1 MTVPTVTTQ
10 DPAVRL
16 RSLRIPVLLRCMPLQ
31 VLTILLFGVGA
42 VIGALSEEGRVLKD
56 FGVYVVKDLPEV
68 VVFYAVLFAGLMG
81 VTGLVQP
88 LRVRF
93 RVIRRPDRWC
103 LAVAWGYVL
112 TALALMAYNWFRLD
126 VINLLQDNPG
136 AIAFRFAEEG
146 GAVLLYTTMLCIF
159 IGAAY
164 LLDHLKGAWARRLVI
179 GALVLFAVGL
189 LGMTR
194 REMLLLLILWLV
206 VHLSTAGLRWV
217 KYALWGVF
225 ALTVGALYFS
235 MLVRGIDMLED
246 PLSYFSSG
254 EFEPFRYAL
263 LLGGEWLRNPVAL
276 SPWPYSFPMAGDQG
290 LVSSVNGYFSG
301 LMFGDVNALGYPTV
315 TMFST
320 FLYFGFVGP
329 LVFYAISVFFVKQ
342 VAYWLSISRGF
353 YTSFLYAFVLLRLIL
368 FIRNGE
374 LFATLLDTLVLA
386 FQALLFHALVCQD
399 VLMSRDS
406 VRSS

>member
-1 MTVPTVTTQ
+1 MNRPVTHLQ
-10 DPAVRL
+10 GRV
-16 RSLRIPVLLRCMPLQ
+16 LRIPFLLRCMPLQ
-31 VLTILLFGVGA
+31 MVTIMLFGVGA

-56 FGVYVVKDLPEV
+56 FGVYMVKDLAEV
-68 VVFYAVLFAGLMG
+68 VVFYACIFAGLMA
-81 VTGLVQP
+81 VTWLVRP
-88 LRVRF
+88 VRIRF
-93 RVIRRPDRWC
+93 RVVNRSRPWR
-103 LAVAWGYVL
+103 LAVAWAYVL
-112 TALALMAYNWFRLD
+112 AALGLMAYNWLRLE
-126 VINLLQDNPG
+126 VVNLLQENPG

-164 LLDHLKGAWARRLVI
+164 LLDHLQGRWPRRLVI
-179 GALVLFAVGL
+179 GALVIFSIGL

-206 VHLSTAGLRWV
+206 VHLSTAGWRWMRH
-217 KYALWGVF
+217 ALWVVF
-225 ALTVGALYFS
+225 ALTMIALYFS

-263 LLGGEWLRNPVAL
+263 LLGGEWLRDPRAM

-290 LVSSVNGYFSG
+290 LVSSVNGYFSAM
-301 LMFGDVNALGYPTV
+301 MFGDVNALGYPTV

-320 FLYFGFVGP
+320 ILYFGFVGP
-329 LVFYAISVFFVKQ
+329 LGFYAMSVFLVKQ
-342 VAYWLSISRGF
+342 VAYWFSVSRSC
-353 YTSFLYAFVLLRLIL
+353 YTSFLYAFVLLRMVL

-386 FQALLFHALVCQD
+386 CQAVLFHALVSRD
-399 VLMSRDS
+399 VLISRDR
-406 VRSS
+406 VQVA

>member
-1 MTVPTVTTQ
+1 MSGPDTGQ
-10 DPAVRL
+10 SVRIL
-16 RSLRIPVLLRCMPLQ
+16 HIPFLLRCMPLQ
-31 VLTILLFGVGA
+31 FITIVLFGVGA

-56 FGVYVVKDLPEV
+56 FGVYVVKDLVEV
-68 VVFYAVLFAGLMG
+68 VIFYSCIFAGLMALSWM
-81 VTGLVQP
+81 VRPVRIR
-88 LRVRF
+88 LRSIDRS
-93 RVIRRPDRWC
+93 RRWR
-103 LAVAWGYVL
+103 LAVAWAYVL
-112 TALALMAYNWFRLD
+112 AALSLMAYNWLRLD
-126 VINLLQDNPG
+126 VINLLQENPG

-164 LLDHLKGAWARRLVI
+164 LLDHLECRWSRHLVI
-179 GALVLFAVGL
+179 VSLVLFAVGL

-206 VHLSTAGLRWV
+206 VHLSTAGWRWV
-217 KYALWGVF
+217 RHALSVVF
-225 ALTVGALYFS
+225 ALTMVALYFS

-263 LLGGEWLRNPVAL
+263 LLGGEWLRDPVAM
-276 SPWPYSFPMAGDQG
+276 SAWPYSFPMAGDQG

-301 LMFGDVNALGYPTV
+301 MMFGDVNALGYPTV

-320 FLYFGFVGP
+320 ILYFGFVVP
-329 LVFYAISVFFVKQ
+329 LAFYVASVFLVKQ
-342 VAYWLSISRGF
+342 MAYWFSTSRSC
-353 YTSFLYAFVLLRLIL
+353 YTSFLYAFVLLRMVL

-386 FQALLFHALVCQD
+386 CQAVLFHALVSRD
-399 VLMSRDS
+399 VLISRDR
-406 VRSS
+406 VQVA